1 LMSYMGRL
9 NYGFADRYLLTVS
22 GRWDGASQLAQT
34 HKWAFFPS
42 AALGWRLDQ
51 ENWMKDFRFV
61 NQLKVR
67 LGVGTTGNSA
77 IDPYQ
82 TQGGVVSLF
91 YPYGSAVVPGYVPS
105 ESLVSGGDLALA
117 NPALGWERTTQYNLG
132 LDFSFLNGRVS
143 GVVDLYTSRTTDLL
157 MQMSIPAL
165 TGYTT
170 TYANI
175 GETKN
180 KGIDVSLNTINLQT
194 GGFTWETN
202 LNAAWQKDEIAS
214 LANGKADDISNNW
227 FIGESIGVIYG
238 YASNGLWRE
247 GDEEEMQKFNAN
259 GHSFQVGMS
268 HPADQNGDNRINPND
283 DRVLVGN
290 TRPRWTVGLTN
301 TFTYKNFDLSAFI
314 YGRLGYTYNTGGEWQ
329 GGRYVQRSIDY
340 YNENNKDA
348 EYQKPIYNVAGGDP
362 YYNILGYRS
371 GSFLKIRNIN
381 LGYTF
386 PKLITDKIRMESLKI
401 YVQARNP
408 GMVYSAIDW
417 LDMDTG
423 ISTWNRAYVFG
434 LNVGF

>member
-1 LMSYMGRL
+1 
-9 NYGFADRYLLTVS
+9 
-22 GRWDGASQLAQT
+22 
-34 HKWAFFPS
+34 
-42 AALGWRLDQ
+42 LGWRLDQ
-51 ENWMKDFRFV
+51 ENWMKDFGFI

-67 LGVGTTGNSA
+67 LGVGTTGNAA

-105 ESLVSGGDLALA
+105 ESLVSGGALALA
-117 NPALGWERTTQYNLG
+117 NPALGWEKTTQFNLG

-202 LNAAWQKDEIAS
+202 LNAAWQKDEIVS
-214 LANGKADDISNNW
+214 LANGKEDDISNNW

-238 YASNGLWRE
+238 YASNGIWRE

-259 GHSFQVGMS
+259 GHSFQIGMS
-268 HPADQNGDNRINPND
+268 RPVDQNGDYRINPND
-283 DRVLVGN
+283 DRVLVGH
-290 TRPRWTVGLTN
+290 TRPRWTLGLTN
-301 TFTYKNFDLSAFI
+301 TFIFKNFDLSAFI
-314 YGRLGYTYNTGGEWQ
+314 YGRLGYAFNTGGEWQ

-340 YNENNKDA
+340 YNENNKGG

-386 PKLITDKIRMESLKI
+386 PKPITDKMRLESLKI

-423 ISTWNRAYVFG
+423 ISTWNRGFVFG